1 MRKALYRIGSTA
13 LALALSLLV
22 ATAGLAQT
30 GSPPGGAVTTAGA
43 QGVEVTV
50 YNSNIGL
57 VKEVRSLELNTGTNE
72 VRFSDVAAGI
82 NPRSVQV
89 VSLTDPD
96 GTAVLEQNY
105 EYDIVGSY
113 KLLQKYID
121 LEITLTTTE
130 GQTYTGTLL
139 SASDDVILSTE
150 EGIRLIKAS
159 QIREFAFPALP
170 EGLITKPTLVWLLD
184 AAKAGAQDLRVTYM
198 TEGLNWRADYVA
210 MLSADDSTLS
220 LNGWVT
226 VDNNS
231 GTTYR
236 DAKLTLVAGDVNRV
250 VEQRVMVDRAYAEA
264 MPAPTAAPAVA
275 ERSLFEYHLY
285 EVLRPVTLKDSQT
298 KQVEFASA
306 PQIDVDKVY
315 VYESLPSYF
324 RWYGGVYTDPNYGVG
339 VQEKIRVLIEFTNS
353 EEAGLGIPL
362 PQGTMR
368 VYKEDVGGGAEF
380 IGEDSIEHTPKDE
393 DMSLFLGNAFDLVGE
408 RRQVKFRQI
417 GDRTIE
423 ETIEV
428 SLRNHKSEAVTIRA
442 LEYLYRAQDAEIIN
456 ASAEYSSPSANTAE
470 FNIGVPANGEVVF
483 TYTVRYRW

>member
-1 MRKALYRIGSTA
+1 MKSALTRIGGVV
-13 LALALSLLV
+13 LAVALSLTI
-22 ATAGLAQT
+22 ATSGLAQ
-30 GSPPGGAVTTAGA
+30 SPTPGGAVTTSGA

-57 VKEVRSLELNTGTNE
+57 VKEVRALDLTAGVNE
-72 VRFSDVAAGI
+72 VRFTDVAAGI
-82 NPRSVQV
+82 DATSVQV
-89 VSLTDPD
+89 ISLTDPE

-105 EYDIVGSY
+105 EYDIVGSS

-121 LEITLTTTE
+121 LEISLTMTE
-130 GQTYTGTLL
+130 GQVYTGTLL
-139 SASDDVILSTE
+139 SASDDVILATA

-159 QIREFAFPALP
+159 QIREFAFPSLP

-184 AAKAGAQDLRVTYM
+184 AATAGEQDLRVTYM
-198 TEGLNWRADYVA
+198 TGGLNWQADYVA
-210 MLSADDSTLS
+210 MLSEDDTTLS

-236 DAKLTLVAGDVNRV
+236 DAKLKLVAGDVNRV
-250 VEQRVMVDRAYAEA
+250 VEDKVLREEVMYA
-264 MPAPTAAPAVA
+264 AAPAATPAPQVA

-285 EVLRPVTLKDSQT
+285 EVQRPVTLKDAQT
-298 KQVEFASA
+298 KQIEFVSA
-306 PQIDVDKVY
+306 PQILVDKVF

-324 RWYGGVYTDPNYGVG
+324 WSYGGVYNDPSYGVG

-353 EEAGLGIPL
+353 EEAGLGLPL

-408 RRQVKFRQI
+408 RRQVEYRQL
-417 GDRTIE
+417 GERSAE
-423 ETIEV
+423 ETIEI
-428 SLRNHKSEAVTIRA
+428 SLRNHKTEDVTIRVLEHLFRA
-442 LEYLYRAQDAEIIN
+442 LDAQITN
-456 ASAEYSSPSANTAE
+456 SSAEYTMASANTAE
-470 FNIGVPANGEVVF
+470 YNVAVPADGEVLF